1 MIIKEESNYLKI
13 HPLKHYPSLAGH
25 IFLFFALFICSIIS
39 LILAIKAEWNV
50 IYMFLII
57 ITIIQIILFRKIIWQ
72 LKGYWKIE
80 FDKNVITIEKN
91 FSAFKSLKVY
101 NLSSEDSLHLSN
113 LKSLQFIKNFSL
125 GKIYLEILRKIDNRN
140 WSIVLENSE
149 KEIINCLSENQATE
163 ILNFI
168 KRK

>member
-1 MIIKEESNYLKI
+1 MIIKEKSNYLKI
-13 HPLKHYPSLAGH
+13 HPLKNYPSIAGH
-25 IFLFFALFICSIIS
+25 ILLFFALFICSIIS

-113 LKSLQFIKNFSL
+113 LKSLQFIKIFPL
-125 GKIYLEILRKIDNRN
+125 GKMYLEILRKIDNRN
-140 WSIVLENSE
+140 WSLVLENSE